1 MMKAMIKAVK
11 SKIEDPAGP
20 SGEVVPEG
28 LNGPFKALGLQGLT
42 ALAPVLVAA
51 LATEEPLEGRIR

>member
-11 SKIEDPAGP
+11 LKIEDPSAP
-20 SGEVVPEG
+20 SAEAVPEG
-28 LNGPFKALGLQGLT
+28 LKGPFKALGLQGLT

-51 LATEEPLEGRIR
+51 LATE